1 MGNVQH
7 AYVAQSIDG
16 GVYSRG
22 PLGTTLPTEP
32 VESQADLAPAMK
44 DQGTAAKDGLSIGIT
59 RTSTDVEDF
68 DGGTYIDVQTKYNGE
83 FKIKLLD
90 VDNAEVKKTAFGDA
104 NVTVIPATAEHGA
117 RYHVEHNSNQLPISS
132 HVFATRSGSKYKTW
146 VIEKGRV
153 AEIAEFKNESQDA
166 MGLELTIK
174 AFRNSNGNF
183 VEEYGDIDGSPLA
196 PSDWTVALG
205 SPSAG
210 NFTLTV
216 GGETTAPI
224 AYNAAASAVKS
235 ALELLSTVDTATV
248 TGSAGGP
255 YSITLASGGVLT
267 GSGAGLTGGTFS
279 VAPA

>member
-7 AYVAQSIDG
+7 AFVAQSIDG

-22 PLGTTLPTEP
+22 PLGTPLPTEP
-32 VESQADLAPAMK
+32 IEEQADLAPGMK

-59 RTSTDVEDF
+59 RTSSDVEDF

-104 NVTVIPATAEHGA
+104 NVTVIPATATKGA
-117 RYHVEHNSNQLPISS
+117 RYHVKHNSNQLPIAS
-132 HVFATRSGSKYKTW
+132 HVFATRSGDKFKTW

-153 AEIAEFKNESQDA
+153 SEIAEFKAESQDA

-183 VEEYGDIDGSPLA
+183 VEEYGDIDGVPLESTA
-196 PSDWTVALG
+196 WTVTIGAAT
-205 SPSAG
+205 AG
-210 NFTLTV
+210 TFTLTV
-216 GGETTAPI
+216 GGQTTAGI

-235 ALELLSTVDTATV
+235 ALEALSTVGAGNATV
-248 TGSAGGP
+248 TGTGP
-255 YSITLASGGVLT
+255 YSVTLTNGGTLT
-267 GSGAGLTGGTFS
+267 GSGAGLTGGSFN
-279 VAPA
+279 VAAA